1 MAHDRGKFTSR
12 TKARK
17 RAAEVLFEA
26 DQRGA
31 MTSVSALL
39 NLLEERKTFT
49 AAPSPLPEYAIGI
62 VEGVAANRQ
71 EIDSVLARHTKG
83 SSLDRLPSF
92 DLAVLRVAMW
102 EMMFNAEEVPPVVAI
117 DEAVAVVKLIST
129 DESPA
134 LVNAVL
140 DAARRASET
149 KVTVTSQV
157 PKTVN
162 APLKPASTNTEIAES
177 SQTEDDFDVDELLDE
192 Y

>member
-31 MTSVSALL
+31 MNSTSSLL

-49 AAPSPLPEYAIGI
+49 AAPSPLPEYAIRI

-71 EIDSVLARHTKG
+71 QIDTVLANHTKG
-83 SSLDRLPSF
+83 GNLDRLPSF

-102 EMMFNAEEVPPVVAI
+102 EMMSNAEEVPPVVAI

-129 DESPA
+129 DESPG

-140 DAARRASET
+140 DAVRRASAADT
-149 KVTVTSQV
+149 AVTSQSSE
-157 PKTVN
+157 TVN
-162 APLKPASTNTEIAES
+162 SGLEPVLVEGEIAENGPLG
-177 SQTEDDFDVDELLDE
+177 DDFDVDELLDE

>member
-31 MTSVSALL
+31 IKSTSSLL

-49 AAPSPLPEYAIGI
+49 AAPSPLPEYAIRI

-71 EIDSVLARHTKG
+71 EIDAVLAKHTKG
-83 SSLDRLPSF
+83 GNLDRLPSF
-92 DLAVLRVAMW
+92 DLAVLRVAIW
-102 EMMFNAEEVPPVVAI
+102 EMMSNAEEVPPVVAI

-129 DESPA
+129 DESPG

-140 DAARRASET
+140 DAARRSFASSTTAASQLPET
-149 KVTVTSQV
+149 VNTDLEPGLSEGETVENSQV
-157 PKTVN
+157 
-162 APLKPASTNTEIAES
+162 
-177 SQTEDDFDVDELLDE
+177 EDDFDVDELLDE

>member
-31 MTSVSALL
+31 MDSASALL

-49 AAPSPLPEYAIGI
+49 AAPSPLPEYAIRI

-71 EIDSVLARHTKG
+71 EIDTVLARHTKG
-83 SSLDRLPSF
+83 SNLDRLPSF

-102 EMMFNAEEVPPVVAI
+102 EMIANAEEVPPVVAI

-149 KVTVTSQV
+149 KVTITSQASE
-157 PKTVN
+157 TVSSSLELGN
-162 APLKPASTNTEIAES
+162 GEPETAES
-177 SQTEDDFDVDELLDE
+177 SQIEDDFDVDELLDE